1 MKGRELCRTIA
12 KVVLVGCATLWL
24 WQIVSISMEKS
35 EMKLY
40 EHQVSIAKEDLTSHT
55 HKMSMLEA
63 EVKEKN
69 SWPSAL
75 GGFCESFMNGLTFG
89 VFDKD
94 GYNGPVRRL
103 ERWESSVRDR
113 AAEYQTG
120 IDNAT
125 AAIEKGTSKY
135 MEASS
140 SLRRKADARNV
151 SGAFA
156 IVAILVLVFVPS
168 NKTNIS

>member
-1 MKGRELCRTIA
+1 
-12 KVVLVGCATLWL
+12 
-24 WQIVSISMEKS
+24 MEKN
-35 EMKLY
+35 EMKVY

-69 SWPSAL
+69 SWPSVL
-75 GGFCESFMNGLTFG
+75 GGFGESFMNGLTFG
-89 VFDKD
+89 IFDKD
-94 GYNGPVRRL
+94 GYYGPVRRL

-125 AAIEKGTSKY
+125 AAIETGSSKY

-140 SLRRKADARNV
+140 SLQRKAVARNV
-151 SGAFA
+151 SGLFA
-156 IVAILVLVFVPS
+156 IIAILVLVFVQS
-168 NKTNIS
+168 KMGNNA